1 MDAIVAHTV
10 EATPGPV
17 PLGIPEL
24 ANLPEEAAVLSEKDL
39 PMQANII
46 TSPHADSNASEG
58 DIVNAMALLP
68 RNTVRDDLKI

>member
-17 PLGIPEL
+17 PQGIPEL
-24 ANLPEEAAVLSEKDL
+24 ANLPEAVLSEKDL
-39 PMQANII
+39 PMQAII
-46 TSPHADSNASEG
+46 ATSPHADSNASEG

-68 RNTVRDDLKI
+68 RNTVRADLKI